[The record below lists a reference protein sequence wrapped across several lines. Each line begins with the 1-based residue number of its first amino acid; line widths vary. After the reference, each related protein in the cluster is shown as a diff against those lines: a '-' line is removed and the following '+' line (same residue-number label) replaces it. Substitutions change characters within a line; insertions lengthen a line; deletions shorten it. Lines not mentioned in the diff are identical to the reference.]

1 MTDTETKIKKL
12 DEIINELNEIY
23 QGWVEIFP
31 FELDMFK
38 HLKEKYKNDL
48 PIIKNNEVLYYKDLN
63 EFHIN
68 FYSPKTFFRYLSQLT
83 MSILGSINT
92 LSLYEDGKIDN
103 IEKYKLEIILNNR
116 KTEIRAQVSRTRY
129 QKHEYIDY
137 LLEWFEKEEIFIDK
151 IAPFFKQT
159 KEAHEIKKI
168 PTKWYALLHIFKINA
183 GFEIAFPL
191 NENDQFD
198 YKFIKQFAEDKY
210 PVKNGQGFYRAFKEF
225 YGVSEKVINNSF
237 GSDYK
242 EKLIEL
248 TEDKDLIRYIKS

>member
-1 MTDTETKIKKL
+1 MTDTERKIIAIDK
-12 DEIINELNEIY
+12 IINELNEIY

-38 HLKEKYKNDL
+38 HLKEKYKNEL
-48 PIIKNNEVLYYKDLN
+48 PIIKNNEALYYKDLN
-63 EFHIN
+63 EVHIN

-92 LSLYEDGKIDN
+92 LSLYDDGKIDD
-103 IEKYKLEIILNNR
+103 IQKHKLEIILNNR

-129 QKHEYIDY
+129 QKPEYVDY

-151 IAPFFKQT
+151 IAPFFKQNDDSPV
-159 KEAHEIKKI
+159 EKKV
-168 PTKWYALLHIFKINA
+168 PAKWYALLHIFKINA

-198 YKFIKQFAEDKY
+198 YKLIKQFAEDNY

-242 EKLIEL
+242 EKLIGL
-248 TEDKDLIRYIKS
+248 TEDKDLIGYIKS